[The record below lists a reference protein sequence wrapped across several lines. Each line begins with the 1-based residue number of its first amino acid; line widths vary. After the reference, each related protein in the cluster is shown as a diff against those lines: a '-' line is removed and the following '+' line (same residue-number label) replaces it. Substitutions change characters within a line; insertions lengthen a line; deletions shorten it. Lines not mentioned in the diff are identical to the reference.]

1 MRELTITLGV
11 AGLKRLAILASK
23 SKEIALLNNRT
34 IEECLPNI
42 WICENTLGVKSVNRS
57 C

>member
-11 AGLKRLAILASK
+11 ARLKRLAILASK

-34 IEECLPNI
+34 IEECLPSI
-42 WICENTLGVKSVNRS
+42 WICKDTFGVKSVNRS

>member
-1 MRELTITLGV
+1 MREFTITLGV